1 MKTGDLDLIAFRSD
15 KKLLEI
21 LLDRADNQPDTD
33 TAHPQF
39 AAEIETL
46 DELIYGRLN

>member
-1 MKTGDLDLIAFRSD
+1 MKTGDKELIAFKSVD
-15 KKLLEI
+15 ALEI
-21 LLDRADNQPDTD
+21 LLDRADSAPDTD

-39 AAEIETL
+39 TAEIETL